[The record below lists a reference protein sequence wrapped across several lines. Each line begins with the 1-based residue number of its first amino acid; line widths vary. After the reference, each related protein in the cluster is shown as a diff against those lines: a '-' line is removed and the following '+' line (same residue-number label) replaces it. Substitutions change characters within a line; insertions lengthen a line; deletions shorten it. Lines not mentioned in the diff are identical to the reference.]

1 MFIYTQDKIKYDKLH
16 SILHICVYRYMLGIS
31 AIPAIIQFLGFLYIP
46 ESPRWLISKGLVIDA
61 QSALLSM
68 RKHDCSQEFADI
80 LSAFSEEE
88 NISSTAAT
96 NSNSNSN
103 NSNSNQSYNSRNKT
117 EKKPGVWNFFQNKFL
132 FRALLL
138 GCALQACQQF
148 SGINTI
154 MYYSATILKL
164 AGFSSTWS
172 IW

>member
-1 MFIYTQDKIKYDKLH
+1 
-16 SILHICVYRYMLGIS
+16 MLGIS

-46 ESPRWLISKGLVIDA
+46 ESPRWLISKGLVLDA
-61 QSALLSM
+61 QSALLAM
-68 RKHDCSQEFADI
+68 RKHDCSQEFADM
-80 LSAFSEEE
+80 LSAFSDE
-88 NISSTAAT
+88 NAT
-96 NSNSNSN
+96 NIDSNSN
-103 NSNSNQSYNSRNKT
+103 NSNSSNSNSSNQSYNSRNKT
-117 EKKPGVWNFFQNKFL
+117 DKKPGVWNFFQNKFL